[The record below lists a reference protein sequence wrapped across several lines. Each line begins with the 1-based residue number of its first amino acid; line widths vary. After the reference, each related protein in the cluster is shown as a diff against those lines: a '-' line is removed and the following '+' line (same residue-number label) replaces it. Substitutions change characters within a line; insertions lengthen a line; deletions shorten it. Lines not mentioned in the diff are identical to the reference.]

1 MTITHAEIWH
11 INMVFH
17 WIKMNEKEKT
27 FFQLPTPIFLLKLH
41 CNYKILCIF
50 VAKLESCK

>member
-17 WIKMNEKEKT
+17 RIKMNEKT

>member
-11 INMVFH
+11 TNMVFH
-17 WIKMNEKEKT
+17 WIKMNEKT

-41 CNYKILCIF
+41 CNYKKLCIF
-50 VAKLESCK
+50 VA